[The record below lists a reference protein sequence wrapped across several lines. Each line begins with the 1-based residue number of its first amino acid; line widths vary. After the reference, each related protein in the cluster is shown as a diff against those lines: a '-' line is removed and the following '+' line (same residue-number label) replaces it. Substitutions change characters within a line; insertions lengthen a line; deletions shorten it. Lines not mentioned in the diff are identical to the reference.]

1 MQGETAMPT
10 AVVVCS
16 AFSLPKMTCKLYPLN
31 AGCAWAPPSVG
42 GTRTMERGTRMVHLP
57 SLHAFRTI
65 PIFGFMPT
73 FGDMPLWYILASC
86 LIILYI
92 SSYPC
97 VTTLMLGRHGRSVAP
112 ETAS

>member
-65 PIFGFMPT
+65 PIFVARMSQKVWDSLRYSVSGEHMT
-73 FGDMPLWYILASC
+73 RWRV
-86 LIILYI
+86 LYQ
-92 SSYPC
+92 
-97 VTTLMLGRHGRSVAP
+97 V
-112 ETAS
+112 